1 MFEKKLSKKIYF
13 SIVFLA
19 ALLFCTIFL
28 FIREAA
34 DSGQIL
40 GNEGSI
46 SFEIYLILFI
56 FSLVCV
62 VCFSSVLVLIRQVVK
77 FSNTAFSVD
86 KEGIHDT
93 FVGIVFFALI
103 IILPVRHIPWSAVR
117 EIKEENGNTHIK
129 INKKDVVA
137 SPVAKLILGIFGF
150 DFCHKA
156 TQKLNETEKAIVTTY
171 CYQSPDCVVFE
182 EEEEKETTENAYS
195 KKSKAVIIILII
207 LNALFLVLTFFDYS
221 STAEIS
227 CIFSS
232 LFASV
237 FGLEGNSAFSAA
249 LHIAESDS
257 IIYLQIQEN
266 YLYYIWSLI
275 KTVHVVITL
284 ALTYLMVQKKPKIRS
299 KKLILNYI
307 ICTILISLAG
317 TIVLQFAI
325 HNRIEANETEV
336 IICEYGKEDTVLTN
350 YKDAEKVRVYI
361 AEIPDGKYISYEC
374 AVDIT
379 VRGNTYT
386 FFGTESPSYEDMERF
401 INLFD
406 ESIVEID
413 TTYWDTYDFQEYTYW
428 GNEEII
434 DRIFKQ

>member
-13 SIVFLA
+13 SIMFLA

-34 DSGQIL
+34 DLGQIL

-46 SFEIYLILFI
+46 GFEIYLILLI

-62 VCFSSVLVLIRQVVK
+62 VCFSSALVLIRQVVK
-77 FSNTAFSVD
+77 FNNAAFSVD
-86 KEGIHDT
+86 REGIHDT

-103 IILPVRHIPWSAVR
+103 IILPVRQIPWSAVR
-117 EIKEENGNTHIK
+117 EIKEENGKTHIK
-129 INKKDVVA
+129 INRKDVVA
-137 SPVAKLILGIFGF
+137 SPIAKLILGVFGF
-150 DFCHKA
+150 DFCHNA
-156 TQKLNETEKAIVTTY
+156 TQRLNETEKAIVTTY
-171 CYQSPDCVVFE
+171 CYQSPDCVVNE
-182 EEEEKETTENAYS
+182 EEITDDGIGYS
-195 KKSKAVIIILII
+195 KKAKAGMIILII

-237 FGLEGNSAFSAA
+237 FGLEGKSAFSEA
-249 LHIAESDS
+249 LHIAEGDS

-266 YLYYIWSLI
+266 YLYYIWTLI
-275 KTVHVVITL
+275 KTVHIVLTL
-284 ALTYLMVQKKPKIRS
+284 ALAYLMVQKSKKIRA

-317 TIVLQFAI
+317 TIVLQFAV
-325 HNRIEANETEV
+325 HNRVEANENNV
-336 IICEYGKEDTVLTN
+336 IISEYGKKDTILTN

-361 AEIPDGKYISYEC
+361 AETRDGKYISYEC
-374 AVDIT
+374 AVDVT
-379 VRGNTYT
+379 VKGNTYT

-413 TTYWDTYDFQEYTYW
+413 TTYWDTDDFQEYTYW